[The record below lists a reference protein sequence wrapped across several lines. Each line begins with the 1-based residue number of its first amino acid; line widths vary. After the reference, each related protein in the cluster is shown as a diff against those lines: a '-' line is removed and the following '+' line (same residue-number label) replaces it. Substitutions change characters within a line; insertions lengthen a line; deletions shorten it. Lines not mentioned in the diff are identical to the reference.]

1 MNRLYGLYGIS
12 DYKLTP
18 YTNILQ
24 YLESAVS
31 GGLRIFQLRDK
42 IHSDKDIEGLAR
54 ELQDFCHSK
63 DVLFVINDRY
73 ELALKINADGIH
85 LGRDELDCFQD
96 LRNSFNGIIG
106 ISCYASIESAMHYED
121 LGANYVAFGA
131 FFPSLTKPNAITA
144 PITLLKEAKTK
155 CKIPICAIGGI
166 NVGNVG
172 LLGDA
177 DMIAVISSLWS
188 NDNLNLA
195 CIESSNFIRYNA
207 NNLLLAWK
215 S

>member
-12 DYKLTP
+12 DCKLTP
-18 YTNILQ
+18 YVNIFQ
-24 YLESAVS
+24 YLESAIS

-42 IHSDKDIEGLAR
+42 IHSDNDIEGLAR

-63 DVLFVINDRY
+63 DVLFIINDRY
-73 ELALKINADGIH
+73 KLALKINADGIH

-96 LRNSFNGIIG
+96 LRNSFSGIIG
-106 ISCYASIESAMHYED
+106 ISCYASIESAMYYED
-121 LGANYVAFGA
+121 LGADYVAFGA
-131 FFPSLTKPNAITA
+131 FFPSHTKPNATTA
-144 PITLLKEAKTK
+144 PVTLLKEAKVK

-166 NVGNVG
+166 NVSNVG
-172 LLGDA
+172 LLRDA

-188 NDNLNLA
+188 NDNLSLP
-195 CIESSNFIRYNA
+195 CESSNFIRYNA
-207 NNLLLAWK
+207 SSLLLAWK